1 MNTKIHKQLLFQYF
15 SGNTTPLENARIESW
30 LGVEGNEEIFY
41 RYLDDWERE
50 YPQYVP
56 NKAVVFSKFENQLYV
71 KDTEG
76 LTKQPKA
83 IRLLL
88 KRWWALAACVVFMM
102 MGIYLSSDW
111 ILYKNYSTEYGETM
125 TLMLDDKSQVV
136 LNANSELRVPRWINL
151 ADEREVWMDGEAFFK
166 VSKKANKRKFFVR
179 TPDLTVEVLGTKF
192 NVSSRHKVTKVVL
205 QEGKV
210 KVKSNSINGEHA
222 LLEENGD
229 YAEVDNKVG
238 KIVTKKVDESLYTT
252 WQLKRL
258 KFENSELK
266 SVMQSIED
274 YYGVQL
280 NTSDTNVVVRKFSG
294 TLPNDDLEA
303 ILKALSNIYNT
314 DFTVV
319 K

>member
-1 MNTKIHKQLLFQYF
+1 MNTKIHKQLLYQYF

-30 LGVEGNEEIFY
+30 LGIEGNEELFY

-56 NKAVVFSKFENQLYV
+56 NKAVVFSKFENQLNV
-71 KDTEG
+71 KDTDG
-76 LTKQPKA
+76 LTKQPLA
-83 IRLLL
+83 LRLLL
-88 KRWWALAACVVFMM
+88 KKWWALAACVIFTVI
-102 MGIYLSSDW
+102 GIFLSSDW
-111 ILYKNYSTEYGETM
+111 IMYKNYSTHYGETM

-136 LNANSELRVPRWINL
+136 LNANSQLRVPRWINF

-166 VSKKANKRKFFVR
+166 VSKKADKRKFFVR

-210 KVKSNSINGEHA
+210 KVKSNSLKGEHA
-222 LLEENGD
+222 LLKESGD
-229 YAEVDNKVG
+229 YAEVSNKEG
-238 KIVTKKVDESLYTT
+238 KIVTKKVDETLYTT

-266 SVMQSIED
+266 SVLQSIED

-280 NTSDTNVVVRKFSG
+280 NTRDTNVVRRRFSG
-294 TLPNDDLEA
+294 TLPNNDLDAILEA
-303 ILKALSNIYNT
+303 LANIYDT
-314 DFTVV
+314 DFSVM